1 MLFQHRKE
9 LSLHIHV
16 PSPLKLGQGFTS
28 ASLPRFTKHHQAKN
42 SQSPP
47 TGEGARRSRMLGT
60 RDSLTPKFI
69 PVGSF
74 HGPLEL

>member
-1 MLFQHRKE
+1 MLFQHGKE
-9 LSLHIHV
+9 LSLRIHI
-16 PSPLKLGQGFTS
+16 PSPLILGQGFTS
-28 ASLPRFTKHHQAKN
+28 ASLPCFIKHHQARN

-47 TGEGARRSRMLGT
+47 AGEGDRRSRMLGT
-60 RDSLTPKFI
+60 RDSLTPKFN